1 VLSCLS
7 NKFEVCDLTSVT
19 GTGVLEVENTGGI
32 QMKQKKENVG
42 MEGHTV

>member
-1 VLSCLS
+1 M
-7 NKFEVCDLTSVT
+7 TSVT
-19 GTGVLEVENTGGI
+19 GTGALEVENTGGIWI